1 MPPKKKG
8 GKAKAE
14 PMLTGP
20 EAEAEMERKLLIEEA
35 KALKKRKEL
44 EEMQFNEFQQEKV
57 TWIDAGPPA
66 SARLARVA
74 VGCVSLWRQCVFA
87 VQNTCLFRCGC

>member
-1 MPPKKKG
+1 
-8 GKAKAE
+8 
-14 PMLTGP
+14 MLTGP

-57 TWIDAGPPA
+57 TWIGEAHMPRPDW
-66 SARLARVA
+66 RVA
-74 VGCVSLWRQCVFA
+74 VGCVSLRRQCVFA
-87 VQNTCLFRCGC
+87 VQNTCLFRCGCWGSESRACDGTRRS